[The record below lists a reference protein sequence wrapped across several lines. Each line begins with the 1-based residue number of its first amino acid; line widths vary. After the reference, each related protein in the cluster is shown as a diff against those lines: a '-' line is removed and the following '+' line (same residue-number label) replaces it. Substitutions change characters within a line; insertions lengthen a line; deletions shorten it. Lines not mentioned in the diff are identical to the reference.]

1 MTCITAQAK
10 LRVLIVDDSERIRRG
25 LRGLLEL
32 ADDIEAITEASDG
45 AQGVELAVKL
55 EPDVV
60 LMDIAMPAMDG
71 IEATR
76 RIRAARVPVRILV
89 VTGLPGQQEVARRA
103 GADGLLVK
111 DSDPLEIIQAV
122 RDGAGQAPPA

>member
-1 MTCITAQAK
+1 LTAQGR
-10 LRVLIVDDSERIRRG
+10 LRVLIADDSERIRRG

-32 ADDIEAITEASDG
+32 ADDIEAIAEASDG
-45 AQGVELAVKL
+45 VQAVSLATQL

-60 LMDIAMPAMDG
+60 LMDIAMPEMDG

-76 RIRAARVPVRILV
+76 RIRAARLPVRVLV
-89 VTGLPGQQEVARRA
+89 VTGLPGQEETARRA

-111 DSDPLEIIQAV
+111 DSDPLEIIRAV
-122 RDGAGQAPPA
+122 RDSAGREPPA

>member
-1 MTCITAQAK
+1 MTAQGR
-10 LRVLIVDDSERIRRG
+10 LRVLIADDSERIRRG

-32 ADDIEAITEASDG
+32 ADDIEAIAEASDG
-45 AQGVELAVKL
+45 VQAVSLATQL

-60 LMDIAMPAMDG
+60 LMDIAMPEMDG

-76 RIRAARVPVRILV
+76 RIRAARLPVRVLV
-89 VTGLPGQQEVARRA
+89 VTGLPGQEETARRA

-111 DSDPLEIIQAV
+111 DSDPLEIIRAV
-122 RDGAGQAPPA
+122 RDSAGREPPA